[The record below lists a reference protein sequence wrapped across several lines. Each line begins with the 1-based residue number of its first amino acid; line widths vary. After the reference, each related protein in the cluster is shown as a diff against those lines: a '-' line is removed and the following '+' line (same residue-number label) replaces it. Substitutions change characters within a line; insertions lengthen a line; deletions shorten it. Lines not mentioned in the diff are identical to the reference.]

1 MTVTVLFFG
10 HYRDFVGDEMR
21 LITEQG
27 ATLQILLAQL
37 SASDSR
43 LDTLI
48 QICRF
53 AVNEQYA
60 SLETPL
66 SDGDTVA
73 VLPPMS
79 GG

>member
-10 HYRDFVGDEMR
+10 HYRDLVGDEMC
-21 LITEQG
+21 LTTAQN
-27 ATLQILLAQL
+27 ATLQTLLAQL

-43 LDTLI
+43 LDTLP

-53 AVNEQYA
+53 AINEEYA
-60 SLETPL
+60 PLETPL
-66 SDGDTVA
+66 NDGDTVA